1 MLLTLLASTI
11 LAQDGMPS
19 IPLWPNGAPG
29 SEARRNEPETKPHA
43 WSIGNI
49 YNPSLTI
56 YEPPAGKATG
66 TGLIIA
72 PGGGFRELVVGEE
85 GFKPAKLLAE
95 KGITCFVLKYRLVRE
110 EGSGLTVEK
119 DAPVDAMR
127 AVRLVRTI
135 ADVYGIKKVGMLGFS
150 AGGEVVSLATFQ
162 GKTNPE
168 AKDPV
173 DQMNA
178 QPDFAAWVYPGPVGV
193 PKEFKGS
200 LPPSFMIVAQDDWA
214 TQVVLD
220 LTKLYRDN
228 KASYET
234 HILHT
239 GGHGFNLGDRSD
251 KVTVK
256 TWVNRFLD
264 WMGDQGLLSK

>member
-1 MLLTLLASTI
+1 M
-11 LAQDGMPS
+11 
-19 IPLWPNGAPG
+19 
-29 SEARRNEPETKPHA
+29 
-43 WSIGNI
+43 
-49 YNPSLTI
+49 
-56 YEPPAGKATG
+56 
-66 TGLIIA
+66 
-72 PGGGFRELVVGEE
+72 
-85 GFKPAKLLAE
+85 LAE

-135 ADVYGIKKVGMLGFS
+135 SDVYGIKKVGMLGFS

-162 GKTNPE
+162 GKADPA

-193 PKEFKGS
+193 PKEFKGT
-200 LPPSFMIVAQDDWA
+200 LPPSFMIVAQDDGA
-214 TQVVLD
+214 TKVVLD
-220 LTKLYRDN
+220 ITKLYRDN
-228 KASYET
+228 KSSYET

-239 GGHGFNLGDRSD
+239 GGHGFNMGDRSD

-264 WMGDQGLLSK
+264 WMDDQGLLSK